1 MLTDVFIAQVCHNS
15 AIIRIYTEVVPQ
27 LMWCSKVRVP
37 GNVITLYVV
46 TGLGSYEVNNCKQVF
61 SSEKTEGPGRET
73 LKKAQ
78 YLLNISSCLS
88 GSGRTGSSC
97 IS

>member
-1 MLTDVFIAQVCHNS
+1 
-15 AIIRIYTEVVPQ
+15 
-27 LMWCSKVRVP
+27 MWCRKVREQ
-37 GNVITLYVV
+37 GNGITLYMV

-61 SSEKTEGPGRET
+61 FSEKTEGPRRET

-78 YLLNISSCLS
+78 YLLNISSSLS
-88 GSGRTGSSC
+88 GSGRTGFLS